1 MNSNEEDEFE
11 VGAGIK
17 SINLMAEKD
26 QLTNTNSS
34 KADLEK
40 NLKML
45 DGIGKNLALKNKIEN
60 QRKSDQQAPFN
71 SDESSEVKPKFKT
84 RRDYIKS
91 RNAAKDKSK

>member
-1 MNSNEEDEFE
+1 LSSKKEEISRNNNKILIKMNSNEEDEFE

-60 QRKSDQQAPFN
+60 QRKSD
-71 SDESSEVKPKFKT
+71 
-84 RRDYIKS
+84 
-91 RNAAKDKSK
+91 